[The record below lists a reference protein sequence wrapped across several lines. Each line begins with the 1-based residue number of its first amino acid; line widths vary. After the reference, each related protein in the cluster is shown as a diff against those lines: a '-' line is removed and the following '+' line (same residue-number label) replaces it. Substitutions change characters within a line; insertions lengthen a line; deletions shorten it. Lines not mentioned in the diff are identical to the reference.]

1 MKKLISSSGA
11 VVADYTYD
19 AFGNQTSETEDSN
32 PLRYAGEYWDSES
45 GLIYLRARYYDS
57 GVGAF
62 VSEDPAKD
70 GLNWYVYANNNAINF
85 FDPFGLAA
93 RYVNSQTSLNM
104 RSGAGTNY
112 GVIISI
118 PRGAEVNY
126 TGNKTSMMINGH
138 YWSEVTYN
146 GTTGWVAATSPEAA
160 EELKALE
167 ASERD
172 FVMSVTVM
180 SSGMITGY
188 TKHGL
193 AQAIGR
199 DGGKGVN
206 PQAILDAVKNPQQI
220 IHQAGETIKYI
231 GENATLVLNKFGEI
245 VTT

>member
-1 MKKLISSSGA
+1 MLG
-11 VVADYTYD
+11 
-19 AFGNQTSETEDSN
+19 
-32 PLRYAGEYWDSES
+32 
-45 GLIYLRARYYDS
+45 
-57 GVGAF
+57 
-62 VSEDPAKD
+62 
-70 GLNWYVYANNNAINF
+70 F
-85 FDPFGLAA
+85 F
-93 RYVNSQTSLNM
+93 
-104 RSGAGTNY
+104 
-112 GVIISI
+112 I
-118 PRGAEVNY
+118 P
-126 TGNKTSMMINGH
+126 TLINGQ
-138 YWSEVTYN
+138 YWAEVTYN

-231 GENATLVLNKFGEI
+231 GENATVVLNKFGEI
-245 VTT
+245 VTTWARNSFGTLQAVDLRTVRAVLEQVLDEPFSVSAVRATVGFRSISWRAKISRQCSRRLAVAPYLLGHGTAFFETVKEKGLEGIVGKKIDRQGRRHDEHCAGPVRQ